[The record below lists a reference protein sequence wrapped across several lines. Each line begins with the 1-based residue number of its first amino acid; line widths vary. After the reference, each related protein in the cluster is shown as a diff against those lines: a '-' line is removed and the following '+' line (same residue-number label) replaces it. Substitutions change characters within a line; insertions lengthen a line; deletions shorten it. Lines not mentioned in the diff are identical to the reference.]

1 MISSIIFCIIKF
13 YSAVSAVAP
22 PIDAPSAAHCSDTV
36 GPASNPIAP
45 PIYAPTV
52 EPMLLLS
59 DAVPLSPDAM
69 SVNTQE
75 QTYMKYKILT
85 AMKMKM
91 M

>member
-13 YSAVSAVAP
+13 YSAVPAVAP

-59 DAVPLSPDAM
+59 DAVPLSAVAM
-69 SVNTQE
+69 SVNTHE
-75 QTYMKYKILT
+75 QPYARYRILAVINTKI
-85 AMKMKM
+85 
-91 M
+91 